1 MSTPALTTTIVAT
14 ETVPLTIPIL
24 VGFAYIYHMY
34 IIVCCLQILFLYR
47 RVQVGYYVQTIIP
60 SFLLVAASFG
70 SLWVP
75 SDQIPGRMSLAVT
88 TTLTLMGMI
97 NSVFQTSPDT
107 AYLKVTLMNGA
118 EITTYSTL

>member
-1 MSTPALTTTIVAT
+1 M
-14 ETVPLTIPIL
+14 
-24 VGFAYIYHMY
+24 F
-34 IIVCCLQILFLYR
+34 LFN
-47 RVQVGYYVQTIIP
+47 RVQVGYYVQTLIP
-60 SFLLVAASFG
+60 SMLLVTASFG

-107 AYLKVTLMNGA
+107 SYLKVGTAMAKMQQKALSHNH
-118 EITTYSTL
+118 L